1 MRPSNARIR
10 STTEGGSLDR
20 SPAPVPRLSR
30 IPRFVLVPRSGTPSA
45 VGTCTLSFLT
55 ETATWLLLLDCTT
68 DTAIQVPDGITLDG
82 NGHKITAVE
91 PGIGHFTGAVVQNAT
106 AQSTIHVT
114 NLTVDATLP
123 GNPCDAGEQRLR
135 GILFFGASGTAT
147 NNHVTVT
154 QGVNFGCQEGNAI
167 EARNFVGETLSS
179 PDRTSVTISD
189 NVIPLYQKTGILA
202 NGNVDAIVT
211 RNVVTGVGPSTL
223 IAQNGVQMGFGATG
237 LISANE
243 ISGNNYTPNSFFACG
258 IIVVDADGVDRKQQ
272 DNLFPPNTDPM
283 ANEKDTCGFA
293 KGGNYDPFG
302 N

>member
-1 MRPSNARIR
+1 MKLHVLDTMPLTLRISPSGSDARRRLNTGRQSASVASNRSSRPFAAARAARSRYARAIGPLLAVTTCMPAPSASRICVSAGSPVRGSSVVISTRLSAGRSRIGGSARLGRSRPRNARIR

-147 NNHVTVT
+147 NN
-154 QGVNFGCQEGNAI
+154 
-167 EARNFVGETLSS
+167 
-179 PDRTSVTISD
+179 
-189 NVIPLYQKTGILA
+189 
-202 NGNVDAIVT
+202 
-211 RNVVTGVGPSTL
+211 
-223 IAQNGVQMGFGATG
+223 
-237 LISANE
+237 
-243 ISGNNYTPNSFFACG
+243 
-258 IIVVDADGVDRKQQ
+258 
-272 DNLFPPNTDPM
+272 
-283 ANEKDTCGFA
+283 
-293 KGGNYDPFG
+293 
-302 N
+302 